1 MARPGVRTAGRRRY
15 GRLPRIVG
23 GAQHW
28 LDAPNFNVWRF
39 AGDVAADHP
48 KALRALK
55 YGALALALFVG
66 AWWVY
71 QSPLLSVQHV
81 SVDGARTTSPEAI
94 KAVADLKGQSM
105 ISPDFAAAE
114 ARLRELPSVKS
125 VSISR
130 DLLNGAHIEIVER
143 QPWGLW
149 EAAGQRFVIDSDGVV
164 LDADPP
170 AKALPVILQ
179 MDATKPLIT
188 GSRVDPEVIALANEL
203 LPIADRTV
211 GRGIVGMEYAKV
223 SGLTATFRDN
233 LRVTFGDGTDLE
245 YKIAVLYEL
254 LQRALREE
262 RMLRSVDLRFGDK
275 VAVVWES

>member
-1 MARPGVRTAGRRRY
+1 
-15 GRLPRIVG
+15 LPRIVG

-48 KALRALK
+48 KAARVLK
-55 YGALALALFVG
+55 YGAVAMVALLG

-71 QSPLLSVQHV
+71 HSPLLEVQHV
-81 SVDGARTTSPEAI
+81 SVDGTQTLSPGMVR
-94 KAVADLKGQSM
+94 AVADLEGQSM
-105 ISPDFAAAE
+105 VRPDFDASAQ
-114 ARLRELPSVKS
+114 RLRELPAVKS

-149 EAAGQRFVIDSDGVV
+149 EAAGQRVVVDSDGVL
-164 LDADPP
+164 LDVEPP
-170 AKALPVILQ
+170 AKALPVIVQ
-179 MDATKPLIT
+179 MDAPAPLT
-188 GSRVDPEVIALANEL
+188 AGARVDPSVIALANEL

-211 GRGIVGMEYAKV
+211 GRGIVGMEYTKA

-233 LRVTFGDGTDLE
+233 LRVTFGDGRDLE

-254 LQRALREE
+254 LQRALKEE